1 MKKSHFKIIQTT
13 VIPVVIISLSI
24 GGCTSKSPAQIED
37 RHNMVFTK
45 HGTMEIIRVY
55 PNDTIESIA
64 QQHHI
69 PVEILAATNNL
80 SYPYHLYNVRTI
92 MLPQEKFHKVK
103 KSESMK
109 SIAKQYNVDLM
120 YLIDLNGMN
129 HVQPNKT
136 LQIGTIIKIPL
147 QDKNIKQH
155 VQDDSLIPAYSP
167 TKDYDV
173 MELDEVQ
180 HNTPMEQ
187 IDNDTQVDNDT
198 QINNDISNEDN
209 PPEKQENKVIDSGSL
224 EFENDLQKT
233 LNKSEE
239 EPQATN
245 INTQDDKSFKV
256 STPLNSTQFI
266 WPLSGTISRDKKDGI
281 TIYAP
286 LNTPVRSVGNGKVI
300 FAENDNGEYGN
311 LVIIKHTDGYLSA
324 YAHNNQ
330 ILVKKGEE
338 VKKGQTISKVG
349 KSGKVSKTQ
358 LYFSMRKGKEII
370 DTEKD
375 SM

>member
-1 MKKSHFKIIQTT
+1 MAKKHFKITNKT
-13 VIPVVIISLSI
+13 AVPLVIISLSI
-24 GGCTSKSPAQIED
+24 ASCTSKTPAQIED
-37 RHNMVFTK
+37 RQNMVFTR

-64 QQHHI
+64 QQNNV
-69 PVEILAATNNL
+69 PVEVLAATNHL
-80 SYPYHLYNVRTI
+80 SYPYHLYNVRTM
-92 MLPQEKFHKVK
+92 MLPKDKFHKVK
-103 KSESMK
+103 QSESMK
-109 SIAKQYNVDLM
+109 SIAKKYDVDLM
-120 YLIDLNGMN
+120 YLIDINGMD
-129 HVQPNKT
+129 HLKANKT
-136 LQIGTIIKIPL
+136 LQLGTIIKIPL

-155 VQDDSLIPAYSP
+155 VQDDSLTPAYRP

-180 HNTPMEQ
+180 EPIQDSNTMSYENNQPHIESDHE
-187 IDNDTQVDNDT
+187 IKDNTS
-198 QINNDISNEDN
+198 I
-209 PPEKQENKVIDSGSL
+209 
-224 EFENDLQKT
+224 EFENDLKQT
-233 LNKSEE
+233 LNKPEEDISIPTTNSE
-239 EPQATN
+239 N
-245 INTQDDKSFKV
+245 SFKV

-286 LNTPVRSVGNGKVI
+286 LNTVVRAAGNGKVI

-311 LVIIKHTDGYLSA
+311 LIIIKHADGYLSA

-330 ILVKKGEE
+330 MLVKKGDE
-338 VKKGQTISKVG
+338 VKKGQTIAKVG

>member
-1 MKKSHFKIIQTT
+1 MKRNHFKIRKTT
-13 VIPVVIISLSI
+13 VIPAVIVSLSMV
-24 GGCTSKSPAQIED
+24 GCTSKTPAQIED
-37 RHNMVFTK
+37 RHNMVFTR
-45 HGTMEIIRVY
+45 HGTIEIIRVY

-64 QQHHI
+64 QQNNI
-69 PVEILAATNNL
+69 PVEVLAATNRL
-80 SYPYHLYNVRTI
+80 SYPYHLYNVRTMI
-92 MLPQEKFHKVK
+92 LPKDKFHKVQ

-109 SIAKQYNVDLM
+109 SIAKKYDVDLM
-120 YLIDLNGMN
+120 YLIDINAMDHL
-129 HVQPNKT
+129 QANKT

-155 VQDDSLIPAYSP
+155 VENDSLTPVYVP

-180 HNTPMEQ
+180 EPIQEL
-187 IDNDTQVDNDT
+187 NDV
-198 QINNDISNEDN
+198 SYEDN
-209 PPEKQENKVIDSGSL
+209 QPRKAEQEIKDDTTL
-224 EFENDLQKT
+224 EFENDLKQT
-233 LNKSEE
+233 LNKPEE
-239 EPQATN
+239 EIN
-245 INTQDDKSFKV
+245 IPTVNNENSFKI

-281 TIYAP
+281 IIYAP
-286 LNTPVRSVGNGKVI
+286 LNTVVRAAGSGKVI

-311 LVIIKHTDGYLSA
+311 LIIIKHTDGYLSA

-330 ILVKKGEE
+330 ILVKKGDE

-375 SM
+375 SI